1 MNAWVTFLY
10 SRNWHKLYLNLKK
23 LKKYPDIKIRVINVY
38 IDGMGFK
45 MDHQRRVKKTLEKG
59 RDDRV

>member
-1 MNAWVTFLY
+1 MLGSLFSTAEIGTSYTLI
-10 SRNWHKLYLNLKK
+10 LKK

-45 MDHQRRVKKTLEKG
+45 MDHQRGVKKTLEKG